1 MKNGERKRWKNEQRE
16 LSSQTILVRDAFD
29 CGVFLQSYTVIRT
42 RLRTRHQSKKSR
54 LMTSSSSSR
63 GKRERERRK
72 EERKRSKHEKEK
84 LARKISAQ
92 IPIEERSDRASEIRI
107 DRYHIAS
114 LSLEQLKNAGW
125 LRRPLFR
132 ARKHTH
138 KRTFIRARIHCISTW

>member
-42 RLRTRHQSKKSR
+42 RLRTRHQFKKSR

-63 GKRERERRK
+63 GKREREREKRK

-84 LARKISAQ
+84 LARKTSARN
-92 IPIEERSDRASEIRI
+92 PIEERSERASEIII

-114 LSLEQLKNAGW
+114 LSRTTQE
-125 LRRPLFR
+125 RRLTPSTSVSR
-132 ARKHTH
+132 TETHTH
-138 KRTFIRARIHCISTW
+138 TNAHLYARVYIV